1 MTENEET
8 SDAPITNTPE
18 LKLQHRINLDY
29 QKSRLTEYFLKNKT
43 YSFRIVECPSN
54 YYELSLDHRREI
66 LNAHSKDII
75 CKSIILENT
84 VFDSTIENELYQK
97 YYLVV
102 VQYVSKYNAVKIATT
117 LKNYINQKYNLKL
130 ANKHFHF
137 REAKGD
143 VAFEMTGFTF
153 NAIGPY
159 LMKCTDLK
167 IIFPISLY
175 QIYPQYFFLGGG
187 EYELKV
193 GLSYDDFMKLFGKN
207 TIVLDTK

>member
-117 LKNYINQKYNLKL
+117 LKNYINQKHN
-130 ANKHFHF
+130 
-137 REAKGD
+137 
-143 VAFEMTGFTF
+143 
-153 NAIGPY
+153 
-159 LMKCTDLK
+159 
-167 IIFPISLY
+167 
-175 QIYPQYFFLGGG
+175 
-187 EYELKV
+187 
-193 GLSYDDFMKLFGKN
+193 
-207 TIVLDTK
+207 